1 MSLLTFSLLQVYE
14 KATEDIFASAGAVI
28 DNVLAQDAEATAE
41 APPASRPHIDNLKRA
56 TNRQREKLR
65 PTEPT
70 SLDFD
75 LDVDFIGSDFLQTD
89 VQVDEGRHLLFATPD
104 QLRLLARARTWFLD
118 GTFKV
123 VRHPFV
129 QLFSVHAF
137 LHSDGCLKQVPL
149 LYILM
154 SRRKKKDYT
163 TVSIN
168 LVTSTI

>member
-1 MSLLTFSLLQVYE
+1 MSLLTLSLSQVYE

-28 DNVLAQDAEATAE
+28 DNVLAQDTEATAE
-41 APPASRPHIDNLKRA
+41 APPASQPHIENLKRA
-56 TNRQREKLR
+56 TNRKREKLQ

-75 LDVDFIGSDFLQTD
+75 LDVEFIGSDFLQTD

-104 QLRLLARARTWFLD
+104 QLRLLARAQTWFLD

-129 QLFSVHAF
+129 QLFSVHWR
-137 LHSDGCLKQVPL
+137 C
-149 LYILM
+149 
-154 SRRKKKDYT
+154 R
-163 TVSIN
+163 
-168 LVTSTI
+168 